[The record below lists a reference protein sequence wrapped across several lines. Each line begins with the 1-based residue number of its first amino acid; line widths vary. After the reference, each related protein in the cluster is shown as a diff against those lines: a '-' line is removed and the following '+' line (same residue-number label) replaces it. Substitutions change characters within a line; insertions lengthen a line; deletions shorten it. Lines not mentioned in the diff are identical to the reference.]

1 MLRAWQYCIELH
13 EEAKEPIHVY
23 IIYIYMVDGT
33 NEKNFLPIVHYR
45 ICAPEKFCA
54 FKHENNVGLPFAVCP
69 CPCSCVCVRFV
80 VAIEQYTISY
90 NFINSN
96 KFMKIV
102 THQCTLTLGLIRPT
116 VIIPHSPPPLNQV
129 LCPGLWIIFFFFEY
143 TAI

>member
-1 MLRAWQYCIELH
+1 MAAGCSSTNMYI
-13 EEAKEPIHVY
+13 Y
-23 IIYIYMVDGT
+23 IIVACSGPDNIASNCMRKQKSQSIVYMVDGT

-129 LCPGLWIIFFFFEY
+129 LGPGL
-143 TAI
+143 